1 MGERLVSLRTEPF
14 AAEREWEVEGVP
26 VLSASVRVPRPVSEK
41 DRISRRVRR
50 FYQLQSRSFLR
61 YCERCL
67 FPQAAAE
74 YRAALA
80 ASQPLPAFRA
90 ELDYRVT
97 YNRGGLWSLYTQTRE
112 TAGPGGA
119 LLTRRGDTWDL
130 TEGYPVPLKDFFPA
144 GHPWKKRLLALA
156 AEDIQRRER
165 AGAGR
170 FHEGWRKELRR
181 FSPQNFYLTEDGLAF
196 FYSMYAIAPASEG
209 IPVFLLPY
217 GAPDGPDAPCGR
229 LLQNAAAPS
238 DHAESKTASCMI
250 RRLRA
255 GH

>member
-1 MGERLVSLRTEPF
+1 MGERLTELETEPF

-26 VLSASVRVPRPVSEK
+26 VLSASVRVPQPVSAAEN
-41 DRISRRVRR
+41 RIPRRVRR

-74 YRAALA
+74 YQTALA
-80 ASQPLPAFRA
+80 SSQPLPAFRA

-97 YNRGGLWSLYTQTRE
+97 YNQGGLWSLYTESRE
-112 TAGPGGA
+112 ITGRGST
-119 LLTRRGDTWDL
+119 LVTRRGDTWDL
-130 TEGYPVPLKDFFPA
+130 SEGYPVPLKDFFPA
-144 GHPWKKRLLALA
+144 GTAWKKRLLALA

-181 FSPQNFYLTEDGLAF
+181 FNPQNFYLTEDALAF
-196 FYSMYAIAPASEG
+196 FYPMYAIAPPSEG

-217 GAPDGPDAPCGR
+217 DAGVTAERLGGAGNSG
-229 LLQNAAAPS
+229 N
-238 DHAESKTASCMI
+238 
-250 RRLRA
+250 
-255 GH
+255 